1 MVKIADSLLLS
12 RRLFLSVLALPIFG
26 QIAEGRENYLN
37 FTKRIAAAPPDG
49 ILFREDL
56 EAELHAKINALRT
69 AKGLSALGPSKAY
82 RNAARAHAADLMLG
96 NRMDHRSSSGLDF
109 DSRMHAL
116 HPGELFLPRMGET
129 AARVRRTKL
138 SDAEKTDDIV
148 KQWMKSSTHRKV
160 MVSRDYATVATGIAE
175 RAGIIYAVQIFAG
188 PEVRTNVRRAP
199 ESQDLY

>member
-1 MVKIADSLLLS
+1 MVKIAASDLLS
-12 RRLFLSVLALPIFG
+12 RRLFLAALALPIFG
-26 QIAEGRENYLN
+26 KIAEGREDYRI
-37 FTKRIAAAPPDG
+37 FTTHITASPPDG

-56 EAELHAKINALRT
+56 EAELHSKINALRR

-109 DSRMHAL
+109 DSRMRAL
-116 HPGELFLPRMGET
+116 HPGDLFLPRMGEI

-138 SDAEKTDDIV
+138 SDIEKTDDIV
-148 KQWMKSSTHRKV
+148 QQWTKSSTHRRV